1 MNPSMTANSRATS
14 PAIATRG
21 KPVDPIR
28 WLFVAA
34 VLGFVVGVLF
44 ILVQPFFGMDT
55 LTSRHAAAYQQL
67 GGWSAT
73 PAMLMAWFAHLA
85 VSVVYGL
92 MGGLVVW
99 AVSRLSI
106 VALWTLVFTWV
117 TTVIAPPANALI
129 VQLVSFQQIDPGK
142 LPALN
147 FNFDEKLA
155 LHLVVFAAIIGPLY
169 AYRKMKPVDRSDAL

>member
-1 MNPSMTANSRATS
+1 MTADIRKTS
-14 PAIATRG
+14 PPVSMRG
-21 KPVDPIR
+21 KEMDAVR
-28 WLFVAA
+28 LLFVAGL
-34 VLGFVVGVLF
+34 LGLVVGVLF

-73 PAMLMAWFAHLA
+73 PALLMAWFAHLA
-85 VSVVYGL
+85 VSLVYGL
-92 MGGLVVW
+92 MCGLVVM
-99 AVSRLSI
+99 AVSRMPMI
-106 VALWTLVFTWV
+106 ALWTLAFTWV

-129 VQLVSFQQIDPGK
+129 VQLVSYQQLDAGK
-142 LPALN
+142 LPGLN

-169 AYRKMKPVDRSDAL
+169 VYRKMNPVGRSDAT